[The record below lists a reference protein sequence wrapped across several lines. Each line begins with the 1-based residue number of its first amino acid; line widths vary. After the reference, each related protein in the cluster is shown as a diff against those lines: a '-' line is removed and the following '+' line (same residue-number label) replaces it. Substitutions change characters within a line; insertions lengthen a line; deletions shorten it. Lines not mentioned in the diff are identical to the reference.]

1 MRDGYDSGVPT
12 SEELQRVQAT
22 DPTTPETSISDS
34 PATAELTLEE
44 KAEIERQVRFV
55 TKLSVPGQEQTF
67 VSPTIPDAVDGI
79 LEIVK
84 ELLSTGQ
91 APNNRVRLKLYGTI
105 GTKKVHLLS
114 EVNVELR
121 PGRYADYL

>member
-12 SEELQRVQAT
+12 SEELQRIQAT
-22 DPTTPETSISDS
+22 DQIIPLSSPTTDS
-34 PATAELTLEE
+34 APGELTLEE

-84 ELLSTGQ
+84 ELLTTGQ
-91 APNNRVRLKLYGTI
+91 APDNRVRLKLYGTI

-114 EVNVELR
+114 EVNVEVR